1 MDSDSYFDIDR
12 EALAESIATAD
23 HLLFR
28 FATVAARLFVDF
40 RAEGTAEPGVH
51 VLPPV
56 DSLAERV
63 ASIRRARPG
72 LPLPDRLYVIAV
84 PARVRGLDRIGA
96 LEAIRERLARL
107 DAFTQLTELELAYEQ
122 LLAFEREEIRRAI
135 TGEGYRTLWS
145 RAEA

>member
-12 EALAESIATAD
+12 EALAESIATAE

-28 FATVAARLFVDF
+28 FATVASRLFVDF
-40 RAEGTAEPGVH
+40 RAEGSAQPGVH

-56 DSLAERV
+56 NSLAERV
-63 ASIRRARPG
+63 ASIRRARPE
-72 LPLPDRLYVIAV
+72 LPLPERLYVIAV
-84 PARVRGLDRIGA
+84 PARVRGLERIGA
-96 LEAIRERLARL
+96 LDAIRRRLARIN
-107 DAFTQLTELELAYEQ
+107 AFPQLTELALAYEQ

-145 RAEA
+145 RSER

>member
-12 EALAESIATAD
+12 EALARSIATAD

-28 FATVAARLFVDF
+28 FATIESRLFVDF
-40 RAEGTAEPGVH
+40 RAEGNADPGIH

-56 DSLAERV
+56 KSLAKRV
-63 ASIRRARPG
+63 TSIRRARPE
-72 LPLPDRLYVIAV
+72 LPLPERLYVVGV
-84 PARVRGLDRIGA
+84 PARVRGLERIGA
-96 LEAIRERLARL
+96 IEAIRNRLAQL
-107 DAFTQLTELELAYEQ
+107 DAFDQLTELDLAYEQ

-145 RAEA
+145 RAER